1 MTAERGSALVL
12 VPAVTLVVFALAGIA
27 VDLSAL
33 HSAHRSL
40 HRSVSAA
47 ADDAAAMLD
56 QRHLQMTGEVR
67 IDPSA
72 AQRVAAAHLATVSL
86 PGDLVELRT
95 DVDPAGGTVTVTATF
110 VVRRILLPA
119 SAWSGRDESLQVRSR
134 ARVRG

>member
-1 MTAERGSALVL
+1 ML
-12 VPAVTLVVFALAGIA
+12 VPAMTLVVFVLVGIA
-27 VDLSAL
+27 VDLSMV

-47 ADDAAAMLD
+47 ADDAAGMID
-56 QRHLQMTGEVR
+56 QREMQLTGDLR
-67 IDPSA
+67 IDAAA
-72 AQRVAAAHLATVSL
+72 AQRVAAAHLATARL

-95 DVDPAGGTVTVTATF
+95 DVDPSGGTVTVIATV

-119 SAWSGRDESLQVRSR
+119 SASTGRDETLDVRVR

>member
-12 VPAVTLVVFALAGIA
+12 VPAITLVVFALAGMA

-56 QRHLQMTGEVR
+56 QRHLQLTGEVR
-67 IDPSA
+67 LDPAA

-86 PGDLVELRT
+86 PGDMVELRT

-119 SAWSGRDESLQVRSR
+119 SASSGRDESLQVRAR

>member
-1 MTAERGSALVL
+1 VTAERGSALVL

-86 PGDLVELRT
+86 TGDLVELRT